1 MVDINIRPIPD
12 ESLQDV
18 VSTHSRGM
26 VHWSAAVVPAAVWV
40 SASFQED
47 LGALQVP
54 VHYSH
59 IQGSLPLDVHQVHL
73 GPFAYEEVHT
83 VAMACSGCNPQWG
96 AGEPAA
102 APDRLLIDAAPVALF
117 LQQVPEGLEVPH
129 IGCIMEPR
137 IFTVL

>member
-1 MVDINIRPIPD
+1 
-12 ESLQDV
+12 
-18 VSTHSRGM
+18 M
-26 VHWSAAVVPAAVWV
+26 VHWSAAVVPAAVGV

-102 APDRLLIDAAPVALF
+102 APDRLLIDAAIWEDREFMRVSLGRRAVLPPLTLAEAPKKDSHLGSQSSRSEYLHCILF
-117 LQQVPEGLEVPH
+117 SFPW
-129 IGCIMEPR
+129 C
-137 IFTVL
+137 